1 MNTSFRPKMLTLAF
15 TAAMA
20 FMVTACGSKFTGTY
34 SLNQQGAQ
42 FSSMQGCSLIN
53 LSMNESSGQLSG
65 WGQNQCFQEQISGSS
80 SGGQANVTLTVMP
93 ASSGMNSGMNN
104 GMNNGFNN
112 GFNNFGYQGYGS
124 SGMCSYQGVL
134 TISGN
139 SVTGTLMPVSQ
150 TSGFG
155 NCSGQ
160 VFITGTKN

>member
-1 MNTSFRPKMLTLAF
+1 MNTHVRSKTVSVALSLVMTW
-15 TAAMA
+15 
-20 FMVTACGSKFTGTY
+20 MVTACGSKFTGTY
-34 SLNQQGAQ
+34 NLSQQGAQ
-42 FSSMQGCSLIN
+42 FSAMQGCSQIS
-53 LSMNESSGQLSG
+53 LSMNDSSGQLSG

-93 ASSGMNSGMNN
+93 VSSGMNT
-104 GMNNGFNN
+104 GMNNGFYNL
-112 GFNNFGYQGYGS
+112 GYQGA

-134 TISGN
+134 TISG
-139 SVTGTLMPVSQ
+139 STVTGTLMPVSQ